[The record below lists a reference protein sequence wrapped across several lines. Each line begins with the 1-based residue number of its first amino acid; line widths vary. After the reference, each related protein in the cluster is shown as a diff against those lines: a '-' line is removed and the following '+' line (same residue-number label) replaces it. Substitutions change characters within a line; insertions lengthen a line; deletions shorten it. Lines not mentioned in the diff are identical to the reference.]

1 MKRALITGIT
11 GQDGAYLGKYLLSQG
26 YEVHGTSRLPASERF
41 ANLEFLCILNQV
53 RVHKADTARVE
64 DVRRVLEAVCPTE
77 VYHLAGQSSVALSFD
92 EPAVTVSSILQ
103 GTINLLE
110 AIRIH
115 YPETRFYHSAS
126 SEMFGGDAHRP
137 YSELDPFH
145 PKSPYAVGKSAA
157 YWSTAS
163 YREAYGLFACSGILF
178 NHESPLR
185 SKRFVTRKI
194 TSAVAQIKAGLADEL
209 RLGDLS
215 IQRDWGY
222 APEYVEAMWMMLQ
235 EDAPRD
241 YVICTGEVHSL
252 QEFVELAFDETGLDW
267 RKHTM
272 IAQDLFRPNEVRCS
286 AGDPTRA
293 NQKLGWKARTTFR
306 ELVALMVRH
315 DMTLIQRGKA
325 FQ

>member
-1 MKRALITGIT
+1 L
-11 GQDGAYLGKYLLSQG
+11 D
-26 YEVHGTSRLPASERF
+26 
-41 ANLEFLCILNQV
+41 QV
-53 RVHKADTARVE
+53 RVYQVDTDRVE
-64 DVRRVLEAVCPTE
+64 DARRVLEAVCPSE
-77 VYHLAGQSSVALSFD
+77 VYHLAGQSSVAFSFD
-92 EPAVTVSSILQ
+92 EPAATVSSILQ

-110 AIRIH
+110 AIRVY

-157 YWSTAS
+157 YWSTAN
-163 YREAYGLFACSGILF
+163 YRETYGLFACSGILF

-194 TSAVAQIKAGLADEL
+194 TSAVAQIKAGLADKF

-222 APEYVEAMWMMLQ
+222 APEYVEAMWLMLQ
-235 EDAPRD
+235 QDAPRD

-252 QEFVELAFDETGLDW
+252 QEFVELAFNEAGLDW
-267 RKHTM
+267 QKHTM
-272 IAQDLFRPNEVRCS
+272 IDPGLFRPNEVRRS
-286 AGDPTRA
+286 AGDPTTA
-293 NQKLGWKARTTFR
+293 NQELGWKARTTFK

-315 DMTLIQRGKA
+315 DMILIQ
-325 FQ
+325 